1 MKKTL
6 AALAVLGAFAGSAF
20 AADVTLY
27 GLVDL
32 GVHYQNKKVGDAD
45 AVNTFD
51 MKSGF
56 NSGSRF
62 GLKGTEDLGNG
73 MKVGFVLENG
83 FEADSGT
90 LGQNGR
96 LFGREANLYV
106 QGGFGTLSMGR
117 VGSLSSGCGSY
128 NIIYGYTPF
137 TTGWGIANNKSN
149 GIGDRDRMDNTVTY
163 VTPSFAGA
171 KVYAQY
177 SFQADGAEA
186 AGNERQNK
194 RYAGLGVKYD
204 AGALSTA
211 FVVDTV
217 LNNNASTNQED
228 SLGIF
233 WGASYDFGV
242 VKAFGLVQYGQNEKT
257 LGGYGAADM
266 VAVSADGTVKR
277 ELKSDEGVTGYAIS
291 LGVTAPVMGG
301 TVMAQAN
308 YVDGEAED
316 TVYSGAKFQKD
327 GEFDR
332 WGVAVAYRYPL
343 SKRTE
348 VYGFAGYNEG
358 SIDVRGLRG
367 PKRTTSTDTK
377 TTEVAVGMVHKF

>member
-6 AALAVLGAFAGSAF
+6 AAVAVLGAFAGSAF

-32 GVHYQNKKVGDAD
+32 GVHYTNQKVGDAD
-45 AVNTFD
+45 SVNTLE

-56 NSGSRF
+56 NSGARF

-73 MKVGFVLENG
+73 MKVGFILENG
-83 FEADSGT
+83 FEADAGT
-90 LGQNGR
+90 LGQGNR

-106 QGGFGTLSMGR
+106 QGDFGTLSLGR

-128 NIIYGYTPF
+128 DLVYGFTPF
-137 TTGWGIANNKSN
+137 TTGWGVANNKGY

-163 VTPSFAGA
+163 VSPSFAGA

-177 SFQADGAEA
+177 SFQASGAEV
-186 AGNERQNK
+186 AGNERQNQ
-194 RYAGLGVKYD
+194 RYAGLGVKYN
-204 AGALSTA
+204 AGAFSTA

-228 SLGIF
+228 ALGLF
-233 WGASYDFGV
+233 FGASYDFGV
-242 VKAFGLVQYGQNEKT
+242 VKAFGLAQYGQNEKT
-257 LGGYGAADM
+257 FAGYGMTDIVAA
-266 VAVSADGTVKR
+266 AK
-277 ELKSDEGVTGYAIS
+277 KDEGVTGYGIS
-291 LGVTAPVMGG
+291 LGLTAPVMGG
-301 TVMAQAN
+301 TAVAQVN
-308 YVDGEAED
+308 YADGEAEENVGS
-316 TVYSGAKFQKD
+316 TD

-332 WGVAVAYRYPL
+332 WGVAAAYRYPL

-348 VYGFAGYNEG
+348 VYAFAGYNEG
-358 SIDVRGLRG
+358 KIDVKTVGAAE
-367 PKRTTSTDTK
+367 STKTK